1 MRRPSLCLQIIRSKR
16 YPPLC
21 KWATRKYLLFTSLDT
36 PISNS
41 FLESL
46 ISSKLSIS
54 FTPPKTSYILSLNY
68 SCKSSWKSSNQAYF
82 VTPEWPR
89 WLRKLSERRKRRT
102 KLMIWESSKTSSAGP
117 WTWRIRNLLMHQRES
132 PSWWILNGEQARQD
146 QGIGST
152 EMLQEVVDLS
162 CSFTTTQTF
171 QFLRLIH
178 WRIWSNSCKSSQ
190 IHWISL
196 PTWWILRASVRF

>member
-1 MRRPSLCLQIIRSKR
+1 MRRPSLCLQITRSKR
-16 YPPLC
+16 YLPPC
-21 KWATRKYLLFTSLDT
+21 KWATSKYLLFASLDT

-46 ISSKLSIS
+46 TSSKLPIS
-54 FTPPKTSYILSLNY
+54 FMPPKTSYISSLNC

-89 WLRKLSERRKRRT
+89 WLKKSSKRRKRRR

-117 WTWRIRNLLMHQRES
+117 WTWRIHNLLVHQRES
-132 PSWWILNGEQARQD
+132 PSWWILNGGQTHQD

-162 CSFTTTQTF
+162 YSFTMTQTF

-178 WRIWSNSCKSSQ
+178 WRISSNSCKTSQ

-196 PTWWILRASVRF
+196 PTWWILRASARF